1 MPKRSPQTIINT
13 RPAVHNGELVHA
25 STVVQV
31 SQLALSG
38 PWRGDLQI
46 IGQGRLIV
54 GEHPDLGERVVATT
68 YGLFGYDPNGVNT
81 FAVHSRQYGNRGAG
95 DVFAGYVS
103 GNYLLFDQSEGT
115 LGVYSPAGAGFIAAA
130 DGSLYAGDTDA
141 AHMRWNTATRAI
153 EVRNGEDVKIS
164 LDANGDAMFDG
175 TVYASGGRIY
185 GQMQV
190 DGLFRAGDVDGPGIS
205 LGRFERTNDLSEL
218 VESSEIIATDAN
230 NLPWFH
236 VVAGGGTA
244 AGGWFQVG
252 SPGDYAGRMTYDGD
266 ELRVAN
272 WIVNSDRLTSPT
284 GYIELDTLRGVEFY
298 NPIDSTDER
307 PENRMVSFW
316 NAAGDPWASHRIDA
330 TVDTTQTPDEH
341 SLLVQAQP
349 VPGYR
354 ARIMLSALGNQQAN
368 ARLRAVG
375 GYDTANQQEA
385 RIDLWAY
392 RAEGSAFNYT
402 RADLAVNAVAISP
415 YTSAT
420 AFTGTLPDGLL
431 MYTDGTWNPGGL
443 GEGLY
448 LYSNAA
454 WHLIRGPYD
463 ASHRW
468 GDATNY
474 AQIDGDGILT
484 FPGGVARLQPRY
496 GNETKTADFTAS
508 TQTYYRVNTTS
519 GAVTVTLPTAVGISG
534 RMYIFKLINGSN
546 SLTLDPDGAETIDG
560 ASTWAT
566 TTLYAKVTII
576 SNGTNWEIIA

>member
-1 MPKRSPQTIINT
+1 MPKRALLATIDN
-13 RPAVHNGELVHA
+13 RPAVHNGELVSA
-25 STVVQV
+25 ATVVQV
-31 SQLALSG
+31 SQLAMTAPYSG
-38 PWRGDLQI
+38 DFQI
-46 IGQGRLIV
+46 IDEGRLIV
-54 GEHPDLGERVVATT
+54 GDHPDLGGRVVVSK
-68 YGLFGYDPNGVNT
+68 FGTFNYDEAGVST
-81 FAVHSRQYGNRGAG
+81 FAAPTKQVGWLGGG

-103 GNYLLFDQSEGT
+103 GNFLHFDQSAGT

-130 DGSLYAGDTDA
+130 DGSLYAGDTDG

-185 GQMQV
+185 GKMQV
-190 DGLFRAGDVDGPGIS
+190 DGLFRAGDVDGPNVS
-205 LGRFERTNDLSEL
+205 MGRFERTDNGD
-218 VESSEIIATDAN
+218 VIESAEIIATDAN
-230 NLPWFH
+230 NMPWFH

-244 AGGWFQVG
+244 GGGWFQLG
-252 SPGDYAGRMTYDGD
+252 NPGDYAGRMTYDGH
-266 ELRVAN
+266 ELRVAD
-272 WIVNSDRLTSPT
+272 WIVDSQRLRSPT
-284 GYIELDTLRGVEFY
+284 DFIHLDTLKGVEFY
-298 NPIDSTDER
+298 NPISDTEER
-307 PENRMVSFW
+307 PETHMISFW
-316 NAAGDPWASHRIDA
+316 NVAGDPWASHRVSA
-330 TVDTTQTPDEH
+330 TVDTTQTPNQH
-341 SLLVQAQP
+341 SLLVQSQP
-349 VPGYR
+349 TPGYR
-354 ARIMLSALGNQQAN
+354 GRVLLSALADKQATV
-368 ARLRAVG
+368 RMRAVG
-375 GYDTANQQEA
+375 GYDTANQQQAYIDIIAYNGEGA
-385 RIDLWAY
+385 SSNYSRINLN
-392 RAEGSAFNYT
+392 SH
-402 RADLAVNAVAISP
+402 AVKIEP

-420 AFTGTLPDGLL
+420 AFTGTLSDGLL

-448 LYSNAA
+448 LYSNSA

-463 ASHRW
+463 ATHRW

-496 GNETKTADFTAS
+496 GNETKTANFTAS

-534 RMYIFKLINGSN
+534 RMHIFKLINGSN
-546 SLTLDPDGAETIDG
+546 ALTLDPDGSETIDG
-560 ASTWAT
+560 ASTWTT